1 MHRFVAGLGVVAI
14 SVRGF
19 TILYNLDGFLCGAF
33 LFKAVLPPAPA
44 LVQWLL
50 SRVRLVPAEE
60 EVGGSGG
67 GTIPF
72 GGSFGGLDEELE
84 EIFCSR
90 WLLLLMGEEEMGSRV
105 PPAAWFVGLCGGR
118 GKVGEVVPV
127 KKCWKSKQTVDD
139 MCTEY
144 RRCTDKKGKQV
155 CVNWQ
160 LLNYWGVLF
169 ALLCMWSKYLKNVD
183 FRLLRNWLV

>member
-33 LFKAVLPPAPA
+33 LFKAALLVGPPLVLLQELRLPA
-44 LVQWLL
+44 
-50 SRVRLVPAEE
+50 E

-72 GGSFGGLDEELE
+72 GGSFGGLDEWELE

-90 WLLLLMGEEEMGSRV
+90 WLLLLMGEEEMGMGSDPT
-105 PPAAWFVGLCGGR
+105 PPAAWFVSLCGGR

-127 KKCWKSKQTVDD
+127 KKKSKQTVDD
-139 MCTEY
+139 KCS
-144 RRCTDKKGKQV
+144 TDKKCWLWTFTFINQQFIQKFETALLK
-155 CVNWQ
+155 Q
-160 LLNYWGVLF
+160 LLNELLYLF
-169 ALLCMWSKYLKNVD
+169 TTCKQREICQK
-183 FRLLRNWLV
+183 